1 MTFNVKKFNLL
12 FFLFLFNGVYSQNT
26 KVAIVTDADSIPIL
40 NFYSRTGLSDSIVY
54 IMPNGKKINV
64 NCDIEFKGGLNS
76 LDAFC
81 DSLYY
86 NQKDY
91 NHQELN
97 EMVRFCVILD
107 NNFHIQDI
115 RIYSRLLGYCGKY
128 DYNKFF
134 KRILYKT
141 EGRWNVKTISSKTW
155 HLYIGRHWFY

>member
-1 MTFNVKKFNLL
+1 MTFNVKIFNSI
-12 FFLFLFNGVYSQNT
+12 FFLFLFNSVYSQNS
-26 KVAIVTDADSIPIL
+26 KVAIVRDADSIPIL
-40 NFYSRTGLSDSIVY
+40 NFYSRVGSPDSIVY

-64 NCDIEFKGGLNS
+64 NCDIEFKGGLNT

-91 NHQELN
+91 NYQELN
-97 EMVRFCVILD
+97 EMVRFSIILD

-115 RIYSRLLGYCGKY
+115 RIYSRLLGYNGKF
-128 DYNKFF
+128 DYNKLF
-134 KRILYKT
+134 KKILYKT
-141 EGRWNVKTISSKTW
+141 EGRWKVKTISSKTW